1 MRDEPA
7 NSAVSASRRR
17 PPKRKVHNIAIVLY
31 EGFTAFELGVAC
43 EIFGDDR
50 WVAPGEPWYRLFICG
65 ENTAPLTSDSGFQ
78 ILVPYGLDVLEA
90 VDTVIVAP
98 TYRPSDI
105 SDSVFEGLRQAH
117 ARGCRMLSLCGG
129 AFVLAEAGLLDGR
142 RVATHWTECDELAG
156 RYPDLSVD
164 ADVLFVDEGDI
175 LTGAG
180 SAAGIDLCLHIV
192 RQDYG
197 SEVATQLARQLVVP
211 PQRDG
216 GQAQYIDSPLPNL
229 DESDRL
235 SETVA
240 WMQVHLDEPL
250 TIEVLAARAAMSA
263 RTFARRFRAA
273 TGSSPHRWLQ
283 AQRVKLAQR
292 LLETSDLSVELVASQ
307 SGFSTAGNLRKHFG
321 RVVSTSPQAYRQTFR
336 HRSPDVGRAGAGYE
350 PPPAFGNGLAE
361 HRAPPSIV
369 ERSD

>member
-1 MRDEPA
+1 MTSESGKIDIVRDEPA
-7 NSAVSASRRR
+7 NSSGSPRRR
-17 PPKRKVHNIAIVLY
+17 PAPKREEHNIAIVLY

-65 ENTAPLTSDSGFQ
+65 ENSGLLTSDSGFQ
-78 ILVPYGLDVLEA
+78 IIVPYGLETLKR

-98 TYRPSDI
+98 TYRPFDVP
-105 SDSVFEGLRQAH
+105 DSVFEGLRQAH

-142 RVATHWTECDELAG
+142 RAATHWTECDELAR
-156 RYPDLSVD
+156 RYPGLSVD
-164 ADVLFVDEGDI
+164 PGVLFVDEGDI

-197 SEVATQLARQLVVP
+197 SEVATRLARQLVVP

-216 GQAQYIDSPLPNL
+216 GQAQYIDTPLPSL
-229 DESDRL
+229 DDSDLL
-235 SETVA
+235 SETAA
-240 WMQVHLDEPL
+240 WMQCHLDEQL
-250 TIEVLAARAAMSA
+250 SVEDLAAQAAMSP
-263 RTFARRFRAA
+263 RTFARRFQA
-273 TGSSPHRWLQ
+273 TTGTAPHRWLQ

-292 LLETSDLSVELVASQ
+292 LLETSDLPVEVVAAK

-321 RVVSTSPQAYRQTFR
+321 RMVHTSPQAYRQAFR
-336 HRSPDVGRAGAGYE
+336 DRSVELTGT
-350 PPPAFGNGLAE
+350 
-361 HRAPPSIV
+361 APH
-369 ERSD
+369 